1 MNSGKTVYKGLI
13 YKDLFLLKEAFPIV
27 ALAVLFLLF
36 TIIFGFSGGFLALCI
51 MLLVFA
57 VKVVESTSIY
67 DENDL
72 WDSFVLTTAISRKE
86 VIRSK
91 YLLEILFLAL
101 AFLTAAAVFL
111 LIVLLL
117 PVVSGE
123 SWMFP
128 MMIIGF
134 GYALVYGSISIP
146 VYLKFGVQ
154 KSRYISFILLVLS
167 AGVYGVTFGFGM
179 YLEFTASV
187 IPLLIGV
194 IAVSLVVFCLSYQV
208 SKRIYAKKG
217 F

>member
-1 MNSGKTVYKGLI
+1 M
-13 YKDLFLLKEAFPIV
+13 KEI
-27 ALAVLFLLF
+27 
-36 TIIFGFSGGFLALCI
+36 
-51 MLLVFA
+51 
-57 VKVVESTSIY
+57 
-67 DENDL
+67 N
-72 WDSFVLTTAISRKE
+72 
-86 VIRSK
+86 
-91 YLLEILFLAL
+91 
-101 AFLTAAAVFL
+101 AAVFL